1 MIQISVKEIIKQ
13 FKDKT
18 PNPLYLIHGDESFYI
33 DQITE
38 AATKYILDESERDFN
53 LTVLYGKDADMGKL
67 QEQVKQFPMM
77 AERQLVIVK
86 EAQDVKDWG
95 MMEAYF
101 EKPSPT
107 TVLILAHKHKKADSR
122 KKFFK
127 SIKKNGVIFESK
139 KLYENQVD
147 GWIITYLKGKGY
159 SINQKATMLL
169 VEFLGADL
177 GKIAKELEKL
187 MLVLEK
193 GTQISEVHIE
203 ENIGISKD
211 YNAFELTN
219 ALASRDILKANK
231 IINYF
236 EQNPKAAH
244 ITQLIPLLF
253 GFHERLMKAHFSNA
267 SDING
272 LMSAL
277 KMSYPAAKEVMQAK
291 RIYNPKKIA
300 KNIAILQ
307 EYDLK
312 SKGMNR
318 GPGSDSDLLREL
330 IYLLMH

>member
-1 MIQISVKEIIKQ
+1 MKEIIKQ
-13 FKDKT
+13 FKDKN
-18 PNPLYLIHGDESFYI
+18 PKPLYLLHGDESFYI
-33 DQITE
+33 DEITD
-38 AATKYILDESERDFN
+38 AANKYILDESERDFN
-53 LTVLYGKDADMGKL
+53 LTVLYGKDADMGQL
-67 QEQVKQFPMM
+67 QEQVKQYPMM

-86 EAQDVKDWG
+86 EAQDIKSWG
-95 MMEAYF
+95 VMEAYF
-101 EKPSPT
+101 DNPSPT

-147 GWIITYLKGKGY
+147 GWIINYLKGKGY
-159 SINQKATMLL
+159 TINQKATMLL
-169 VEFLGADL
+169 VEFLGTDL

-267 SDING
+267 TDING

-277 KMSYPAAKEVMQAK
+277 KMSYPAAKEIMQAK

-300 KNIAILQ
+300 KNIATLQ

-312 SKGMNR
+312 SKGINH
-318 GPGSDSDLLREL
+318 GPGTDADLLREL

>member
-1 MIQISVKEIIKQ
+1 MKEIIKQ
-13 FKDKT
+13 FKDKN
-18 PNPLYLIHGDESFYI
+18 PKPLYLLHGDESFYI
-33 DQITE
+33 DEITN
-38 AATKYILDESERDFN
+38 AANKYILDESERDFN
-53 LTVLYGKDADMGKL
+53 LTVLYGKDADMGQL
-67 QEQVKQFPMM
+67 QEQVKQYPMM

-86 EAQDVKDWG
+86 EAQDIKSWG
-95 MMEAYF
+95 VMEAYF
-101 EKPSPT
+101 DNPSPT

-147 GWIITYLKGKGY
+147 GWIINYLKGKGY
-159 SINQKATMLL
+159 TINQKATMLL
-169 VEFLGADL
+169 VEFLGTDL

-267 SDING
+267 TDING

-277 KMSYPAAKEVMQAK
+277 KMSYPAAKEIMQAK

-300 KNIAILQ
+300 KNIATLQ

-312 SKGMNR
+312 SKGINH
-318 GPGSDSDLLREL
+318 GPGTDADLLREL

>member
-1 MIQISVKEIIKQ
+1 MNVQKGSAPTRFATISRGSCLSKKLIKNEITVICKNGCISIQILPSTV
-13 FKDKT
+13 F
-18 PNPLYLIHGDESFYI
+18 ESF
-33 DQITE
+33 
-38 AATKYILDESERDFN
+38 F
-53 LTVLYGKDADMGKL
+53 
-67 QEQVKQFPMM
+67 
-77 AERQLVIVK
+77 
-86 EAQDVKDWG
+86 
-95 MMEAYF
+95 
-101 EKPSPT
+101 
-107 TVLILAHKHKKADSR
+107 
-122 KKFFK
+122 
-127 SIKKNGVIFESK
+127 SIVIFESK

-147 GWIITYLKGKGY
+147 AWIITYLKGKGY
-159 SINQKATMLL
+159 TINQKATMLL
-169 VEFLGADL
+169 VEFLGSDL

-267 SDING
+267 TDVNG

-277 KMSYPAAKEVMQAK
+277 KMSYPAAKEVLQAK

-300 KNIAILQ
+300 KNIATLQ

-312 SKGMNR
+312 SKGINH

-330 IYLLMH
+330 LYLLMH

>member
-1 MIQISVKEIIKQ
+1 MKEIIKQ
-13 FKDKT
+13 FKDKN
-18 PNPLYLIHGDESFYI
+18 PKPLYLLHGDESFYI
-33 DQITE
+33 DEITD
-38 AATKYILDESERDFN
+38 AANKYILDESERDFN
-53 LTVLYGKDADMGKL
+53 LTVLYGKDADMGQL
-67 QEQVKQFPMM
+67 QEQVKQYPMM

-86 EAQDVKDWG
+86 EAQDIKSWG
-95 MMEAYF
+95 VMEAYF
-101 EKPSPT
+101 DNPSPT

-147 GWIITYLKGKGY
+147 GWIINYLKGKGY
-159 SINQKATMLL
+159 TINQKATMLL
-169 VEFLGADL
+169 VEFLGTDL

-267 SDING
+267 TDING

-300 KNIAILQ
+300 KNIATLQ

-312 SKGMNR
+312 SKGINH
-318 GPGSDSDLLREL
+318 GPGTDADLLREL

>member
-1 MIQISVKEIIKQ
+1 VKEIIKQ
-13 FKDKT
+13 FKDKN
-18 PNPLYLIHGDESFYI
+18 PKPLYLLHGDESFYI
-33 DQITE
+33 DEITD
-38 AATKYILDESERDFN
+38 AANKYILDESERDFN
-53 LTVLYGKDADMGKL
+53 LTVLYGKDADMGQL
-67 QEQVKQFPMM
+67 QEQVKQYPMM

-86 EAQDVKDWG
+86 EAQDIKSWG
-95 MMEAYF
+95 VMEAYF
-101 EKPSPT
+101 DNPSPT

-147 GWIITYLKGKGY
+147 GWIINYLKGKGY
-159 SINQKATMLL
+159 TINQKATMLL
-169 VEFLGADL
+169 VEFLGTDL

-267 SDING
+267 TDING

-277 KMSYPAAKEVMQAK
+277 KMSYPAAKEIMQAK

-300 KNIAILQ
+300 KNIATLQ

-312 SKGMNR
+312 SKGINH
-318 GPGSDSDLLREL
+318 GPGTDADLLREL

>member
-1 MIQISVKEIIKQ
+1 MKEIIKQ
-13 FKDKT
+13 FKDKN
-18 PNPLYLIHGDESFYI
+18 PKPLYLLHGDESFYI
-33 DQITE
+33 DEITD
-38 AATKYILDESERDFN
+38 AANKYILEESERDFN
-53 LTVLYGKDADMGKL
+53 LTVLYGKDADMGQL
-67 QEQVKQFPMM
+67 QEQVKQYPMM

-86 EAQDVKDWG
+86 EAQDIKSWG
-95 MMEAYF
+95 VMEAYF
-101 EKPSPT
+101 DNPSPT

-147 GWIITYLKGKGY
+147 GWIINYLKGKGY
-159 SINQKATMLL
+159 TINQKATMLL
-169 VEFLGADL
+169 VEFLGTDL

-267 SDING
+267 TDING

-300 KNIAILQ
+300 KNIATLQ

-312 SKGMNR
+312 SKGINH
-318 GPGSDSDLLREL
+318 GPGTDADLLREL

>member
-1 MIQISVKEIIKQ
+1 MKEIIKQ
-13 FKDKT
+13 FKDKN
-18 PNPLYLIHGDESFYI
+18 PKPLYLLHGDESFYI
-33 DQITE
+33 DEITD
-38 AATKYILDESERDFN
+38 AANKYILDESERDFN
-53 LTVLYGKDADMGKL
+53 LTVLYGKDADMGQL
-67 QEQVKQFPMM
+67 QEQVKQYPMM

-86 EAQDVKDWG
+86 EAQDIKSWG
-95 MMEAYF
+95 VMEAYF
-101 EKPSPT
+101 DNPSPT
-107 TVLILAHKHKKADSR
+107 TVLILAHKHKKVDSR

-147 GWIITYLKGKGY
+147 GWIINYLKGKGY

-169 VEFLGADL
+169 VEFLGTDL

-267 SDING
+267 TDING

-277 KMSYPAAKEVMQAK
+277 KMSYPAAKEIMQAK

-300 KNIAILQ
+300 KNIATLQ

-312 SKGMNR
+312 SKGINH
-318 GPGSDSDLLREL
+318 GPGTDADLLREL